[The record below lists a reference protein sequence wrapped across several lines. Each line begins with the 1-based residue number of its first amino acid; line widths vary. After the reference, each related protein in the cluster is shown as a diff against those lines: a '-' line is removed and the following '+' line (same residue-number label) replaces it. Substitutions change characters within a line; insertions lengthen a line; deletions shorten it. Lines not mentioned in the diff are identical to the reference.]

1 MTHERKSEL
10 NRVLRDGV
18 DPDIPYG
25 LPSDDLHPDGE
36 ANTSGPPPGAPEAG
50 TKLDQNAS
58 VDWGEAP
65 GEETIDRDREKPDE
79 AA

>member
-36 ANTSGPPPGAPEAG
+36 ANTSGPPPGAPDSG
-50 TKLDQNAS
+50 TKLDQN
-58 VDWGEAP
+58 
-65 GEETIDRDREKPDE
+65 
-79 AA
+79 